1 MAGAKYV
8 PVPLELKE
16 GKWIFDVD
24 HLKKALSTK
33 TKVVILNNAHNPT
46 GKLFTREELEG
57 ITNVLNEYPNVIV
70 ISDDVYEFLVFDGKE
85 TTLFASIG
93 DNYNKTVSVF
103 SGGKLFSA
111 TGWKVGWGIGPA
123 DIINA
128 ASVISTTTIYCV
140 NAPAQIAMARCL
152 GETIE
157 SKDYKEHS
165 SYLSHAK
172 WEFEKVRDY
181 MTNELSKP
189 FDLPVVPLASESGF
203 FIMLD
208 ISKCIPLIPTK
219 FLQSHD
225 YEDLKEG
232 ENPVSKNRVYMP
244 DSHIPY
250 DIGFCRWMAVERGVI
265 MMPNSLFY
273 NK

>member
-16 GKWIFDVD
+16 GKWIYDVD

-157 SKDYKEHS
+157 RKDYKEHS

-172 WEFEKVRDY
+172 
-181 MTNELSKP
+181 
-189 FDLPVVPLASESGF
+189 
-203 FIMLD
+203 
-208 ISKCIPLIPTK
+208 
-219 FLQSHD
+219 
-225 YEDLKEG
+225 
-232 ENPVSKNRVYMP
+232 
-244 DSHIPY
+244 
-250 DIGFCRWMAVERGVI
+250 
-265 MMPNSLFY
+265 
-273 NK
+273 